1 MARRFDRAKF
11 EDWRRRLA
19 RFRSSELT
27 VADFCRREQVSL
39 ASYYYWSRRLG
50 ESHASAVAPPKP
62 PGNAPIDKPSLN
74 EGARSAIEIWLPGSV
89 RVLVPADC
97 TEALPLVLQS
107 ALRLDPSSPGGQ
119 RVPAFQQVLL
129 ESHV

>member
-1 MARRFDRAKF
+1 MARRVDRAKF

-27 VADFCRREQVSL
+27 VADFCRREEVSL

-50 ESHASAVAPPKP
+50 ESQSSAVAPPKRS
-62 PGNAPIDKPSLN
+62 GHAPIDKPSLS
-74 EGARSAIEIWLPGSV
+74 EGARSAIEISLPGGV

-107 ALRLDPSSPGGQ
+107 ALRLDASSPGGQ
-119 RVPAFQQVLL
+119 RAPAFQQVLL
-129 ESHV
+129 ESHA